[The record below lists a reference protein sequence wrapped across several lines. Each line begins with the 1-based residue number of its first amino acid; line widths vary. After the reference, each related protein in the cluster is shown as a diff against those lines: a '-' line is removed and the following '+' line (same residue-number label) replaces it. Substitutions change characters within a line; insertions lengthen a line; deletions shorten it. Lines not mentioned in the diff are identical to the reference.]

1 MLEVF
6 SAWISHWCAVFHW
19 TRIPIEDWLSK
30 DLSHAWIY
38 QRTSSVLKTFVWSW
52 ERRWDINR
60 SYTMMHSAIAY
71 FVITTGIITDLDY
84 FGDVILNDLSSKIVE
99 RGSYQVLQGGWD
111 LFFGVE
117 QWLISIEYDSGGGEY
132 SNLSIF
138 VVDRFL
144 DVYIIIMLIVE
155 YRQC

>member
-1 MLEVF
+1 
-6 SAWISHWCAVFHW
+6 
-19 TRIPIEDWLSK
+19 
-30 DLSHAWIY
+30 
-38 QRTSSVLKTFVWSW
+38 
-52 ERRWDINR
+52 
-60 SYTMMHSAIAY
+60 MHSAIAY